1 MKTAYTSS
9 CRCASKIMSLALLNV
24 GNFRNLTSVQIT
36 PVQTGLNIICGT
48 NGSGKTSL
56 LEAIYYMGHG
66 KSFRSSIASR
76 LINHHADKFSL
87 FSQMTTDSNRLV
99 GLGMERQQSG
109 STRLR
114 IDERDTASL
123 AEIASYLPIRLIDSH
138 SHQLLEGGPAFR
150 RKYLDWGLFYHQA
163 EFIQCWRQ
171 FERVLKQ
178 RNAILRS
185 NRPRKELEVWTSE
198 LIKHG
203 LELNQYR
210 LAYIA
215 SLLPHLQRFCQDL
228 LGMNNLSIQ
237 YQSGWDTARTYEE
250 VLQSTIPED
259 YGIGYTQ
266 AGPHR
271 ADFELISE
279 GLILKHIL
287 SRGQQKL
294 LICAMIL
301 AQGMLLAEQ
310 EKSGL
315 IYLIDDLPSELDIH
329 SRQRLVALLTA
340 QKSQIFITAIEKEAI
355 CDLICDKAMV
365 SMKVFHVEHGKIA
378 EHRLDTH

>member
-1 MKTAYTSS
+1 
-9 CRCASKIMSLALLNV
+9 MSLALLNV
-24 GNFRNLTSVQIT
+24 GNFRNLTSVQIA
-36 PVQTGLNIICGT
+36 PVQLGLNIICGA

-66 KSFRSSIASR
+66 KSFRSSLASR
-76 LINHHADKFSL
+76 LINHQADKFSL
-87 FSQMTTDSNRLV
+87 FSQMSTDKNRV
-99 GLGMERQQSG
+99 VALGMEREQSG
-109 STRLR
+109 ATRLR
-114 IDERDTASL
+114 IDERDSASV

-138 SHQLLEGGPAFR
+138 SHQLLEGGPIFR
-150 RKYLDWGLFYHQA
+150 RKYLDWGLFYHQPD
-163 EFIQCWRQ
+163 FILCWRQ

-178 RNAILRS
+178 RNAILRD
-185 NRPRKELEVWTSE
+185 NRPRKELDAWTNE

-203 LELNQYR
+203 LELNQHR
-210 LAYIA
+210 LTYIA
-215 SLLPHLQRFCQDL
+215 SLLPHLQRFCQEL
-228 LGMNNLSIQ
+228 LGMNSLSIE
-237 YQSGWDTARTYEE
+237 YQTGWDNGKSYEE
-250 VLQSTIPED
+250 ILHASIPED
-259 YGIGYTQ
+259 YRIGYTQ

-271 ADFELISE
+271 ADFGLNSE
-279 GLILKHIL
+279 GLILRHIL

-315 IYLIDDLPSELDIH
+315 IYLIDDLPSELDLH

-355 CDLICDKAMV
+355 CDLICDKTMV
-365 SMKVFHVEHGKIA
+365 SMKVFHVEHGRIA
-378 EHRLDTH
+378 EALTDTH